1 MVAPA
6 AQANQFRVKNWLS
19 PWSIGASILAI
30 VLLGPIAS
38 VFIAAMGDSMGLW
51 EHLSQTVLPR
61 YVINTLMLMLGV
73 AIFTLAFG
81 LSAAWTVV
89 RFDFPGQRIFEW
101 MLLLPAAV
109 PAYII
114 AYVYTDFLEFA
125 GPVQGILRDLFGWT
139 SARDYWFPEIRSM
152 GGATLVIGSVLYP
165 YVYVMARTAFLLTPA
180 PLFEVGMLS
189 RRSLFWNVGL
199 PLARP
204 AVVAG
209 LALVLMETV
218 SDFGT
223 VEYFAIETL
232 TLGIFNVW
240 LGMNSLTAASQIA
253 SVAFLFIVAL
263 LIFETIA
270 RARRRF
276 NDSTRRAT
284 PFPRQTAVGWQVVL
298 CWFVCLTPIVI
309 GFLLP
314 IIILAGFVVQGY
326 SLSVDEAVVRAAL
339 NSVLLATSVAFC
351 VMASAAFM
359 GVVATYKGGVKL
371 RRLTAVSS
379 IGYAFPGTIL
389 AIGVVTA
396 AGALDEGIGG
406 LLESLFGISYQG
418 VFAGG
423 IGLVILAC
431 VIRFQAIGYG
441 AVTTGLGRLPPH
453 MMDVSRTLGRGF
465 GASLW
470 RVVLP
475 LVRSSL
481 VAGGLLVFV
490 DVMKELPMTLLLRPF
505 NFETLATFV
514 YQFAKDELLEEAALP
529 ALTIILVGVAP
540 VMMMNS
546 VLNRYLDR

>member
-38 VFIAAMGDSMGLW
+38 VFIAAMGDSVGLW

-61 YVINTLMLMLGV
+61 YVINTIVLMVGV
-73 AIFTLAFG
+73 AVFTLVFG

-209 LALVLMETV
+209 LALVLMETI

-270 RARRRF
+270 RARRRAVE
-276 NDSTRRAT
+276 NGPRPT
-284 PFPRQTAVGWQVVL
+284 P
-298 CWFVCLTPIVI
+298 
-309 GFLLP
+309 
-314 IIILAGFVVQGY
+314 
-326 SLSVDEAVVRAAL
+326 
-339 NSVLLATSVAFC
+339 
-351 VMASAAFM
+351 
-359 GVVATYKGGVKL
+359 
-371 RRLTAVSS
+371 
-379 IGYAFPGTIL
+379 
-389 AIGVVTA
+389 
-396 AGALDEGIGG
+396 AGAAPRK
-406 LLESLFGISYQG
+406 S
-418 VFAGG
+418 
-423 IGLVILAC
+423 
-431 VIRFQAIGYG
+431 
-441 AVTTGLGRLPPH
+441 TP
-453 MMDVSRTLGRGF
+453 RG
-465 GASLW
+465 
-470 RVVLP
+470 
-475 LVRSSL
+475 
-481 VAGGLLVFV
+481 
-490 DVMKELPMTLLLRPF
+490 
-505 NFETLATFV
+505 
-514 YQFAKDELLEEAALP
+514 
-529 ALTIILVGVAP
+529 
-540 VMMMNS
+540 
-546 VLNRYLDR
+546 